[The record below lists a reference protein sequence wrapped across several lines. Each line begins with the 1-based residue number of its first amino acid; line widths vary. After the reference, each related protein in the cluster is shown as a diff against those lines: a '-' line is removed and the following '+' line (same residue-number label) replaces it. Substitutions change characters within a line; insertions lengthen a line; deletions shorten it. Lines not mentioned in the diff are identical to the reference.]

1 MAVLTDDTKK
11 DFKDLKFL
19 DEIIA
24 GCRENNHRDQKT
36 LYERYYGY
44 CLKIVFRYIFRYD
57 KAVDVVNDGF
67 VKVFGKL
74 DSFHYDQSSKI
85 EMILMGWMR
94 TIMINTAI
102 DRLRKDNFLPEIGM
116 INEGVWIE
124 DKSQSADQRL
134 LYKDLINEVKKLPPT
149 YRIVFNMYVIDGF
162 THQEIANQL
171 KIAVGTSKSNL
182 SKARGLLQSYLKKA
196 DLKKCYV

>member
-1 MAVLTDDTKK
+1 MDVFTTDINNNQ
-11 DFKDLKFL
+11 DLKFR

-44 CLKIVFRYIFRYD
+44 CLKVVFRYIFRYD

-74 DSFHYDQSSKI
+74 HTFHYDQSSKI

-116 INEGVWIE
+116 INEGAWIE
-124 DKSQSADQRL
+124 DRTQSADQSL

-182 SKARGLLQSYLKKA
+182 SKARGLLQSYLKKI

>member
-1 MAVLTDDTKK
+1 M
-11 DFKDLKFL
+11 KFL
-19 DEIIA
+19 DEIIS
-24 GCRENNHRDQKT
+24 GCVENNPRDQKA
-36 LYERYYGY
+36 LYEHYYGY
-44 CLKIVFRYIFRYD
+44 CLKVVFRYIYRYD

-67 VKVFGKL
+67 VKVFRNLKN
-74 DSFHYDQSSKI
+74 FKYDQSYKV

-116 INEGVWIE
+116 TNEEIWIQ
-124 DKSQSADQRL
+124 DRSQQTDQSV
-134 LYKDLINEVKKLPPT
+134 LYKDLIQEIKKLPPT

-182 SKARGLLQSYLKKA
+182 SKARTLLQTFLKKA
-196 DLKKCYV
+196 DQIKTCYI

>member
-1 MAVLTDDTKK
+1 LPVLTDDINSNSA
-11 DFKDLKFL
+11 DLKFL

-44 CLKIVFRYIFRYD
+44 CLKVVFRYIFRYD

-74 DSFHYDQSSKI
+74 HTFHYDQSSKI

-116 INEGVWIE
+116 INEGAWIE
-124 DKSQSADQRL
+124 DRTQSADQSL

-182 SKARGLLQSYLKKA
+182 SKARGLLQSYLKKI